1 MVAKTPTELAQE
13 FAQAVLSVAPVII
26 LGSGASAAHQ
36 VPGMGA
42 LAAHLTAL
50 APPAGWD
57 AAEQAEWASLVA
69 QLHGGQDLESALQA
83 TPIHRRMAPIA
94 IAPPRSIATPAR

>member
-1 MVAKTPTELAQE
+1 MGAKTPTEQAQE

-50 APPAGWD
+50 SDGMRPSRSNGPNWSLSC
-57 AAEQAEWASLVA
+57 AA
-69 QLHGGQDLESALQA
+69 
-83 TPIHRRMAPIA
+83 
-94 IAPPRSIATPAR
+94 ART